1 METVLL
7 DSNAWLRRVTGVD
20 RFHAAGYFG
29 SRVMAGTGE
38 KVNTEV
44 YSAGGRIIPV
54 LGDGTSEHA
63 VQTAA
68 VFFQVAP
75 EATLYS
81 FSTNTSLAG
90 GQKHW
95 DFFSDC
101 LPVIDE
107 KRIANVFFSRVEN
120 DKTAREKH
128 AAVLAARPWL
138 KEFWAAG
145 NDGAEGYSKLLQVED
160 AIGVG
165 AAEVLRSSK
174 VIGGPRVYPAG
185 YTSQTELVDFAAPGN
200 PGVNIR
206 ATSQSDSAQI
216 LAGTSFAAPWLC
228 AMACLVDDFFLDRTG
243 QALSRAAM
251 VRFFKDHCQDI
262 GKAGKDNQSGFGLV
276 VLPEPEEIDIEKYVE
291 VEQMTFTDQDKIA
304 PWAKEAV
311 EWCVE
316 HGLMQGKGEAFDP
329 LAPITRQE
337 MAVILKRLGATSQ
350 SADADSSPQGEPFRG
365 EEFVR
370 TRCCQRDV

>member
-1 METVLL
+1 MNTILL
-7 DSNAWLRRVTGVD
+7 DSNAWLRRVTGVE

-29 SRVMAGTGE
+29 SRVIAGTGE
-38 KVNTEV
+38 KVNTES

-81 FSTNTSLAG
+81 FSTNTSLVG

-95 DFFSDC
+95 DFFTDC

-107 KRIANVFFSRVEN
+107 KRIGNVFFSRVEN

-165 AAEVLRSSK
+165 AAEGLRSNK

-200 PGVNIR
+200 PGVNIAAVSPGDR
-206 ATSQSDSAQI
+206 ADI
-216 LAGTSFAAPWLC
+216 LAGTSYAAPWLC
-228 AMACLVDDFFLDRTG
+228 AMACLVDDFFLDKTG
-243 QALSRAAM
+243 QALSREAM
-251 VRFFKDHCQDI
+251 VRFFKDHCEDI

-276 VLPEPEEIDIEKYVE
+276 VLPEPGEIDIDRYVE
-291 VEQMTFTDQDKIA
+291 VKEMEFADKDRISD
-304 PWAKEAV
+304 WAKDAV
-311 EWCVE
+311 AYCVSR
-316 HGLMQGKGEAFDP
+316 GFLQGRGENFDP
-329 LAPITRQE
+329 KAPITR
-337 MAVILKRLGATSQ
+337 
-350 SADADSSPQGEPFRG
+350 
-365 EEFVR
+365 EEFCVVL
-370 TRCCQRDV
+370 QRVMEAM

>member
-1 METVLL
+1 MATVLL
-7 DSNAWLRRVTGVD
+7 DSNAWLRRVTGVEK
-20 RFHAAGYFG
+20 FHAAGYFG
-29 SRVMAGTGE
+29 SRVTAGTGE
-38 KVNTEV
+38 KVNTES
-44 YSAGGRIIPV
+44 YSAGGKIIPV

-75 EATLYS
+75 ETTLYS
-81 FSTNTSLAG
+81 FSTNTRLAG

-101 LPVIDE
+101 VPVIDE
-107 KRIANVFFSRVEN
+107 KRISNIFFSRVEN
-120 DKTAREKH
+120 NKETIKKHRE
-128 AAVLAARPWL
+128 VLKDRPWL

-262 GKAGKDNQSGFGLV
+262 GEAGKDNQSGFGLV
-276 VLPEPEEIDIEKYVE
+276 VLPDPEEIDIEKYVE
-291 VEQMTFTDQDKIA
+291 VRKMEFADKDRISS
-304 PWAKEAV
+304 WAKDAV
-311 EWCVE
+311 EFCTE
-316 HGLMQGKGEAFDP
+316 KGYMQGKSNNNFDP
-329 LAPITRQE
+329 KAPITREE
-337 MAVILKRLGATSQ
+337 MAVVI
-350 SADADSSPQGEPFRG
+350 
-365 EEFVR
+365 
-370 TRCCQRDV
+370 QRIVNSLQ